1 MRKRKKGSSSVAQ
14 RKLMGYAYACAT
26 GKTKNCPKSIRDV
39 AKSFTKKDKEEGL
52 KSLRRFTKTKHA
64 NLPER
69 VEEDV
74 VIKFNEFIM
83 MNEKLKEGEDVFK
96 FLYTLKDP
104 EVNGYINE
112 LMTTHDEE
120 DKRLCVQ
127 DILIEIEDRITDED
141 FNVVSS
147 ELKKWINPRKNIKR

>member
-1 MRKRKKGSSSVAQ
+1 MIS
-14 RKLMGYAYACAT
+14 
-26 GKTKNCPKSIRDV
+26 
-39 AKSFTKKDKEEGL
+39 
-52 KSLRRFTKTKHA
+52 
-64 NLPER
+64 
-69 VEEDV
+69 
-74 VIKFNEFIM
+74 KFNEFIM